1 VYDDDDDDE
10 DDADESQAPDIF
22 TSA

>member
-1 VYDDDDDDE
+1 VYDDDDDDD